1 MQRMLF
7 FVLKATISIAL
18 LYFAFRLVNFGTLQE
33 RLTQLDFKWMAAALI
48 TLAIQI
54 VLASLRWQQIADACG
69 SKLKRTRAL
78 HYTLIGSFFNQVLP
92 STVGGDAARMWLM
105 ARGTRNWKSAIY
117 SVLID
122 RVAGLIW
129 LALLVL
135 VCLPWS
141 LALIQNPIGR
151 TALILI
157 GVGSV
162 AGPLALFALTHAGR
176 TWFDHWRFTRH
187 LAEVAAIV
195 WKVILTVRVGGTI
208 GVISITIHLMNIVVA
223 WFCAKAIGS
232 PLNLLH
238 ALLLIPPVILIAA
251 IPVSIAGWGVREGA
265 MVAAFTFAG
274 LPDSDALVISVLFGA
289 GTFVIGALGGLAW
302 ILSGERVEI
311 ATWRDGAPPAAP

>member
-7 FVLKATISIAL
+7 FGLKATISIAL

-176 TWFDHWRFTRH
+176 TWFHHWRFTRH
-187 LAEVAAIV
+187 LAEVATIIE
-195 WKVILTVRVGGTI
+195 KVILTMRIGGTI

-289 GTFVIGALGGLAW
+289 SLFVMGALDGLAW